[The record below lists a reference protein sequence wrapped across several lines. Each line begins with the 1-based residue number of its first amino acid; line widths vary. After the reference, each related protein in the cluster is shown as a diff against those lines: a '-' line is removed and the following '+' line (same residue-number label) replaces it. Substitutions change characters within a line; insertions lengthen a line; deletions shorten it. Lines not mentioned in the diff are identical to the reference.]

1 MFTKFASAFAAAA
14 LLATVASAQ
23 STQAGS
29 HNPAAK
35 SGAPH
40 AVAAPA
46 SGANSFTEN
55 QARGRF
61 AKAGYTSLSKLTKS
75 NGLWQGTAMKAGKQA
90 TVMLDYKGNITAR

>member
-1 MFTKFASAFAAAA
+1 MFIKFSSAFAAAA
-14 LLATVASAQ
+14 LLSSVAGAQSAQ
-23 STQAGS
+23 VGS

-61 AKAGYTSLSKLTKS
+61 AKAGYSNLSKLTKS
-75 NGLWQGTAMKAGKQA
+75 NGLWTGIAMKAGKQA